1 MANEY
6 DRRNSG
12 AYQGNGLVA
21 FTKNLERF
29 CTEIVD
35 NKLLWTPVILEFFG
49 ITEER
54 HLRDFEKARES
65 HTRSQLA
72 KIEGKKSTSLGF
84 ERKMS
89 YINLDTLPDD
99 DENPIEEEP
108 REHSKSHLLKNHN
121 LNKVAP
127 V

>member
-35 NKLLWTPVILEFFG
+35 NKLLWTPLILEFFG

-72 KIEGKKSTSLGF
+72 KIEGKKNTSLGF

-89 YINLDTLPDD
+89 YVNLDTLPDD
-99 DENPIEEEP
+99 DENPIEEES
-108 REHSKSHLLKNHN
+108 REHSKSHVLKNHN

>member
-35 NKLLWTPVILEFFG
+35 NKLLWTPLILEFFG

-72 KIEGKKSTSLGF
+72 KIEGKKNTSLGF

>member
-35 NKLLWTPVILEFFG
+35 NKLLWTPLILEFFG

-65 HTRSQLA
+65 HTRS
-72 KIEGKKSTSLGF
+72 
-84 ERKMS
+84 
-89 YINLDTLPDD
+89 
-99 DENPIEEEP
+99 
-108 REHSKSHLLKNHN
+108 
-121 LNKVAP
+121 
-127 V
+127 

>member
-35 NKLLWTPVILEFFG
+35 NKLLWTPLILEFFG

>member
-6 DRRNSG
+6 DRRGSG

-35 NKLLWTPVILEFFG
+35 NKLLWTPLILEFFG

-72 KIEGKKSTSLGF
+72 KIEGKKNTSHGF

-89 YINLDTLPDD
+89 YVNLDTLPDD
-99 DENPIEEEP
+99 EDPIEEES
-108 REHSKSHLLKNHN
+108 REQSKSHVLKNHN

>member
-1 MANEY
+1 MTNEY
-6 DRRNSG
+6 DRRGSG

-35 NKLLWTPVILEFFG
+35 NKLLWTPLILEFFG

-72 KIEGKKSTSLGF
+72 KIEGKKNTSLGF

-89 YINLDTLPDD
+89 YVNLDTLPDD
-99 DENPIEEEP
+99 DENPIEEES
-108 REHSKSHLLKNHN
+108 REHSKSHVLKNHN